1 MSETSAIISSH
12 PFLSQELTIARK
24 ILVHLSNVISFWK
37 PIEDWINTVSFL
49 IERCFIDFPK
59 NAKLHPVIH
68 SICLA
73 CTSPSHVES
82 LVEEGIFGYWE
93 RVLQS
98 GEGGVGREAGSDL
111 RIYEAITHLT
121 SIDKELSSRIGIARM
136 LSNVIHCEVE
146 RS

>member
-73 CTSPSHVES
+73 CTSPSHLQSLLDEGIIDHWNRLLISETGYAAIRVAMSHLISIDQQCREIFLDS
-82 LVEEGIFGYWE
+82 FLLGQWIFPLVEIW
-93 RVLQS
+93 Q
-98 GEGGVGREAGSDL
+98 D
-111 RIYEAITHLT
+111 I
-121 SIDKELSSRIGIARM
+121 
-136 LSNVIHCEVE
+136 N
-146 RS
+146 